1 MDETVIVRGINQG
14 EWSSQLS
21 EMLVYFGGRTQA
33 ASAKPTRDAKYLA
46 FYRGAP
52 DSAITHL
59 GLVSRIERKADLL
72 QSDVFHLRC
81 LIALDPPI
89 PCGHP
94 VSNFLYA
101 TLDELG
107 ISRVRL
113 TLKRQPV
120 KFR

>member
-1 MDETVIVRGINQG
+1 MEGTVIVRSMSHE
-14 EWSSQLS
+14 EWRAQSA
-21 EMLVYFGGRTQA
+21 EMEVYFGGRTQA
-33 ASAKPTRDAKYLA
+33 ASTKPTRDARYIA

-59 GLVSRIERKADLL
+59 GIVRGIERKADLL
-72 QSDVFHLRC
+72 KSDVFRLSC

-89 PCGHP
+89 PCGHA
-94 VSNFLYA
+94 VGNFLYT

-107 ISRVRL
+107 INAVRV
-113 TLKRQPV
+113 TVKRKPV